1 MLLLFSGSPLL
12 GERVRV
18 LLFEKM
24 QKYEVVAIEVKI
36 YEERMRTDAEMTKVR
51 SVLGISLRVLLQST
65 L

>member
-1 MLLLFSGSPLL
+1 MLLFSGSPLL

>member
-1 MLLLFSGSPLL
+1 
-12 GERVRV
+12 
-18 LLFEKM
+18 M